1 QEDLGLMES
10 LGSTAYIKQAIK
22 DGNLLES
29 DTIQLEDG
37 TTAYIHQVTVQQKG
51 ILTSNLGQIQK
62 GISNIHKPM
71 QLDDGSAAYIHHP
84 LGLQVGSTILTL
96 QPGGAL
102 AELAAD
108 DTVDVDT
115 ITTLENYAKVALF
128 QSVLSL
134 SHFTCPCF
142 VCIRSLFFSYF
153 YCKLCF
159 SSPVSFFL
167 ALALIIRGCTC
178 CGDINSVGL

>member
-1 QEDLGLMES
+1 
-10 LGSTAYIKQAIK
+10 
-22 DGNLLES
+22 
-29 DTIQLEDG
+29 
-37 TTAYIHQVTVQQKG
+37 
-51 ILTSNLGQIQK
+51 
-62 GISNIHKPM
+62 M

-96 QPGGAL
+96 QPGGTL

-115 ITTLENYAKVALF
+115 ITTLENYAKVSLF

-142 VCIRSLFFSYF
+142 VCIRSVSFSVISLASSVFLPLSLFFLLS
-153 YCKLCF
+153 L
-159 SSPVSFFL
+159 S
-167 ALALIIRGCTC
+167 
-178 CGDINSVGL
+178 